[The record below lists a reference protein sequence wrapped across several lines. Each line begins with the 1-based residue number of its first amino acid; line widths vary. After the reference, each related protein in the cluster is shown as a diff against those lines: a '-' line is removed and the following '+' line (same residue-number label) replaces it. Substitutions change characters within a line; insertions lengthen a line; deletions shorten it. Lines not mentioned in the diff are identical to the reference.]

1 MKGTRLNDGSLVPV
15 RPEGRIFY
23 GWWVVVGAFLI
34 QGLSGALLF
43 QSFGA
48 YVVHL
53 RREFGWSFKA
63 IAGAFSLSRVESG
76 MLGPLQGWMIDRF
89 GARTIL
95 RFGLVIF
102 AAGFFL
108 FSRIDALWQF
118 YGVYLLL
125 SVGASLGGFLT
136 VNTALA
142 NWFDRRRATAM
153 GLSSTGWGVAGLLVP
168 LVAVSLGTIGWRDT
182 AIWSGVLV
190 LGVGIPLSGLI
201 RHAPEPYGYLPDGR
215 GPREQTEDAS
225 ENGEY
230 LFVGIKWYG
239 FVVID
244 VRDKLRPRLVSAIND
259 SAGDYTGIVV
269 DDEKAY
275 IGMNWGALYIADVS
289 DPARPALVGDT
300 RRLVDGATGPHL
312 HGKTLYFS
320 GFENRPTLRI
330 VDAANPADPK
340 LLSEWRVPA
349 KWFDS
354 RRGGG
359 SFAHRLGKYLVMPW
373 ACATLD
379 VSDPAAPRLVGT
391 LPDRDPY
398 HQKVI
403 ARGHYAYLTN
413 YHRKPDR
420 GLSVVSLRDPKQPK
434 IVGKLNADCSGGY
447 YFGRGVYLRGDYL
460 YGVSYGPFFIV
471 DVSDPTRPTLVSITE
486 LRGFGSDCFIN
497 YPYAYVTMYYG
508 GLNILDISN
517 PANPV
522 LIDWV
527 GYGGYQDEAGWDNL
541 GCYQSVA
548 TYRGAAYITEYYTG
562 LMTFDVPTPDQAP
575 AGKLTVR
582 SHR

>member
-1 MKGTRLNDGSLVPV
+1 VKWP
-15 RPEGRIFY
+15 Y
-23 GWWVVVGAFLI
+23 VGASNNLSAFTIYDFSNPDKPVHTSFVGPCRARGMEFDDGDRLYCINGRAIIVDVKDITRPKVIGEVPNCHSSRFCARGDFLYMP
-34 QGLSGALLF
+34 SK
-43 QSFGA
+43 
-48 YVVHL
+48 
-53 RREFGWSFKA
+53 E
-63 IAGAFSLSRVESG
+63 
-76 MLGPLQGWMIDRF
+76 
-89 GARTIL
+89 
-95 RFGLVIF
+95 GLVIYDVKDPGNPKKASVYPGAWSEPVVRGDF
-102 AAGFFL
+102 LYLAGKTFDIVDIRNPAAPRRTSRTPIGGGALALDGDFAYIAAGNTVHIADV
-108 FSRIDALWQF
+108 SRP
-118 YGVYLLL
+118 
-125 SVGASLGGFLT
+125 GAPR
-136 VNTALA
+136 V
-142 NWFDRRRATAM
+142 
-153 GLSSTGWGVAGLLVP
+153 LSSP
-168 LVAVSLGTIGWRDT
+168 
-182 AIWSGVLV
+182 
-190 LGVGIPLSGLI
+190 SGL
-201 RHAPEPYGYLPDGR
+201 PDKYGQPKGDVNSLA
-215 GPREQTEDAS
+215 AS
-225 ENGEY
+225 KNGDY